1 MSSGGTAVISPMR
14 SSALLVLASLGLGLI
29 APRIVE
35 CGFGVLGWGSNST
48 CEGREVGVAS

>member
-1 MSSGGTAVISPMR
+1 MSSGGTAVILPMR

-29 APRIVE
+29 APRIME